1 MSFLLYFPL
10 GAALMPCGGDQ
21 CWPFPGIRSHRPQS
35 LVILGIMVHIWYD
48 GTMESWYFGIMVSCW
63 HHGAIELPKSPFLSV
78 FGFPDLAE
86 GASLE
91 MAIGVSSFFCFHSV
105 SKILRPIVFV
115 ILKLGGLFPY
125 FSVYWKLLILC
136 LFLHQAKQ
144 GHNLMECI
152 SENRWKCAWDWGDS
166 SNGFWESGWA

>member
-21 CWPFPGIRSHRPQS
+21 CWPFPGIRSHRPLI
-35 LVILGIMVHIWYD
+35 LVILSIMVHIWYD

-105 SKILRPIVFV
+105 PKILRPLVFV
-115 ILKLGGLFPY
+115 ILKLGGLFPTLWS
-125 FSVYWKLLILC
+125 FDVCVFFCVLDT
-136 LFLHQAKQ
+136 FNTLHQAKQ
-144 GHNLMECI
+144 GRN
-152 SENRWKCAWDWGDS
+152 
-166 SNGFWESGWA
+166 